1 MAFLVLITMIFLHAI
16 ADYSLQ
22 GILATMKQQKWWH
35 DNFPDQRLK
44 YRNDY
49 KVALCMHS
57 FEWSFMIMLPA
68 FVQMIFSDI
77 TFAMV
82 AIYVVLIIDNTSFH
96 MVVDDMKA
104 NEKKINLIEDQLLH
118 LIQVVVTWLLWLV
131 IFGW

>member
-1 MAFLVLITMIFLHAI
+1 
-16 ADYSLQ
+16 
-22 GILATMKQQKWWH
+22 
-35 DNFPDQRLK
+35 
-44 YRNDY
+44 
-49 KVALCMHS
+49 MHS